1 LKIVND
7 EVKKKQNL
15 LKNKEDSK
23 RILDELI
30 KKSVNRMFW
39 EDLERP
45 LPKYYFDA
53 NEQAYLNS
61 ILKKGMKAA
70 ANSKEGESTATSTTN
85 ATESK

>member
-1 LKIVND
+1 M
-7 EVKKKQNL
+7 KKKQNL

-53 NEQAYLNS
+53 NEQAYLNFDC
-61 ILKKGMKAA
+61 
-70 ANSKEGESTATSTTN
+70 TTGWLHFRR
-85 ATESK
+85 AFGIQE

>member
-1 LKIVND
+1 LKLVND

-15 LKNKEDSK
+15 LKNKDDSK

-30 KKSVNRMFW
+30 KKSVNRLFW

-45 LPKYYFDA
+45 MPKYYFDA

-70 ANSKEGESTATSTTN
+70 ANSKETESNTSN
-85 ATESK
+85 STESK

>member
-1 LKIVND
+1 LKLVND
-7 EVKKKQNL
+7 EVKKKQSL

-30 KKSVNRMFW
+30 KKSVSRLFW

-61 ILKKGMKAA
+61 ILKKGMKASA
-70 ANSKEGESTATSTTN
+70 KETEANTSVTSE
-85 ATESK
+85 AK

>member
-1 LKIVND
+1 LKLVND

-30 KKSVNRMFW
+30 KKSVNRLFW

-61 ILKKGMKAA
+61 ILKKGMKAS
-70 ANSKEGESTATSTTN
+70 ANSRETESISAN

>member
-1 LKIVND
+1 MKLVND

-30 KKSVNRMFW
+30 KKSVNRLFW

-70 ANSKEGESTATSTTN
+70 ANSKETESTTA
-85 ATESK
+85 AESK

>member
-1 LKIVND
+1 LKLVND

-30 KKSVNRMFW
+30 KKSVYRLFW

-61 ILKKGMKAA
+61 ILKKGMKAS
-70 ANSKEGESTATSTTN
+70 ANSRETESITAN
-85 ATESK
+85 ATDSK